1 MKDSETT
8 AVRRPGKRMI
18 HPPVGL
24 NLFVISGVAPDIPLN
39 DILWGVAPFLVVMVV
54 GILLLCGF
62 PEIALWLPSRF
73 RGA

>member
-1 MKDSETT
+1 MASIL
-8 AVRRPGKRMI
+8 AGLI
-18 HPPVGL
+18 HQL
-24 NLFVISGVAPDIPLN
+24 NHERCTQKNEEPNIRSRLTDIPLN
-39 DILWGVAPFLVVMVV
+39 DILRGIAPFLVVMVV